1 MKNQKGEIIKTVKG
15 ANMHFDE
22 YEAAKERKLA
32 SFNKSRENN
41 KLYLE
46 GYSAGLKGELPLES
60 FVELIPENGKMV
72 QKKDHRNFKAG
83 YIRGQEEV
91 NAKLNNSHKSR

>member
-1 MKNQKGEIIKTVKG
+1 MKNMKSEIIKTVKG

-41 KLYLE
+41 KLYLA
-46 GYSAGLKGELPLES
+46 GYSAGLKGEAPLES
-60 FVELIPENGKMV
+60 FVELVEENGKMV
-72 QKKDHRNFKAG
+72 QMKDHRNFKAG
-83 YIRGQEEV
+83 YLRGQEEV
-91 NAKLNNSHKSR
+91 DAKLNNSHRSR

>member
-1 MKNQKGEIIKTVKG
+1 MKNRKEEIIKTVKG

-22 YEAAKERKLA
+22 YEASKERKLA

-46 GYSAGLKGELPLES
+46 GYSAGLKGEYPLEY
-60 FVELIPENGKMV
+60 FAELILENDKVV

-83 YIRGQEEV
+83 YIRGQKELEEQMSR
-91 NAKLNNSHKSR
+91 NNKTR